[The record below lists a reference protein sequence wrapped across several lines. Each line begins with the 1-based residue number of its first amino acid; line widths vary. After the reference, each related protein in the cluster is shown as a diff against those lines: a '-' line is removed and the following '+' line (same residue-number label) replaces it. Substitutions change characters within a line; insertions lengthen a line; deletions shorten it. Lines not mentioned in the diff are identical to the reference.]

1 MSPAPNRR
9 LLAVL
14 ALLATFVIVPARADA
29 EPRAV
34 ARHDG
39 VYDRFDGDLDLGL
52 ALGAELGSVGQAAPA
67 LRASAHYF
75 SIAGVYF
82 GGRVKAGDESA
93 PSLFA
98 LGVDLRPL
106 FVPRWA
112 KGYETGPGLLDLT
125 LDSLSLSLGAFWS
138 GRRTPGTAPGSA
150 GASPG
155 MFGAPPGQH
164 RSERGFEAGL
174 GFGVPL
180 LARASGPWLE
190 ARALLRYPDAEER
203 EEAVLIALAW
213 HGFVTTPFSSGSR
226 L

>member
-1 MSPAPNRR
+1 MSKAPICRFRR
-9 LLAVL
+9 RFHRRFRSRVGPLLAVSL
-14 ALLATFVIVPARADA
+14 LGACALSAGRAQAEPLATS
-29 EPRAV
+29 
-34 ARHDG
+34 RHDG

-52 ALGAELGSVGQAAPA
+52 AVGAELGSAGNAAPA
-67 LRASAHYF
+67 VRASAHYF
-75 SIAGVYF
+75 SIAGVYL
-82 GGRVKAGDESA
+82 GGRIEAGHESA
-93 PSLFA
+93 PSLFS

-125 LDSLSLSLGAFWS
+125 LDSLSLSVGAFWAA
-138 GRRTPGTAPGSA
+138 RSA
-150 GASPG
+150 
-155 MFGAPPGQH
+155 H
-164 RSERGFEAGL
+164 DEERGFEAGL

-190 ARALLRYPDAEER
+190 ARGLLRYPDAEKR

-213 HGFVTTPFSSGSR
+213 HGFVTTPFSSRSR